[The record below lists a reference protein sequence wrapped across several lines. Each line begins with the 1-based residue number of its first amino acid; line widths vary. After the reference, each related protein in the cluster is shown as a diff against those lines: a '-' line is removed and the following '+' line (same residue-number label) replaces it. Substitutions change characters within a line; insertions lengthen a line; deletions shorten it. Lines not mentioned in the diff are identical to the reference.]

1 MDPTTLVL
9 LRLAAVL
16 LVVKLVAE
24 LARRPLLVWRGIV
37 LTWRGSRLAWRGVA
51 RAFARLS
58 DDRRRRRRP
67 RPAADGNVV
76 PFPKLRT

>member
-16 LVVKLVAE
+16 LAVKLVAE
-24 LARRPLLVWRGIV
+24 LARRPLLVWRGLV
-37 LTWRGSRLAWRGVA
+37 LAWRGSRPAWKGAA

-58 DDRRRRRRP
+58 GDRRRRP

-76 PFPKLRT
+76 PFPKLRA